1 MEFYYS
7 NSELIFVYKLF
18 NSFVYVDSL
27 NTFDYTKTERTVE
40 GRYYFYNGKLF
51 DYIITGH
58 NRFEDDSLDPES
70 VLLKES
76 NRNFKL
82 LQAANSK
89 KK

>member
-7 NSELIFVYKLF
+7 SNELIFVYELF

-27 NTFDYTKTERTVE
+27 NTFDCNKTERTFE
-40 GRYYFYNGKLF
+40 GRYYFYNRKLF
-51 DYIITGH
+51 DLITTGH

-76 NRNFKL
+76 DRNFKL
-82 LQAANSK
+82 LQAANSNK
-89 KK
+89 K